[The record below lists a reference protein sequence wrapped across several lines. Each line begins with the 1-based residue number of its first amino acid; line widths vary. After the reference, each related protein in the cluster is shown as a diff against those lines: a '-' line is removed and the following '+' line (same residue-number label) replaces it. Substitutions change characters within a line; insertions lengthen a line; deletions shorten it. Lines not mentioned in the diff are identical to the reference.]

1 MLNLHGW
8 PLWHWHFEI
17 SSICTLKCP
26 RCPRT
31 ELPDSLVQDQLR
43 LDFFRANF
51 DRNMLRNVRRVTLCG
66 DDGDPIYA
74 RDFLPIVHHFK
85 SNDPTISLQIIT
97 NGGYKDEDW
106 WRELGSMLN
115 HYDEV
120 HFSIDGSTQ
129 SISEQ
134 YRINSDHASSIL
146 GMKTLADSSYAFISW
161 DMIAFKFNEHDIDD
175 CHDLARAYGCDQ
187 FQLTLSSKFGSK
199 YPGYLEDGKDALEPS
214 DVFLPKGFRFERRIT
229 NLTGRT
235 VPDNGAIA
243 ANIAAYERIKES
255 SSSIIPLC
263 KIGTKGMFVNSRGYL
278 IPCCWVGNRYN
289 WSGYSRFIRDDNNI
303 KIRGLESVLNADHWL
318 GFFEDFYHM
327 RECGDKCSAS
337 LVNEQ
342 YATKW

>member
-1 MLNLHGW
+1 MFNRHRW
-8 PLWHWHFEI
+8 PLWHWHFEL

-43 LDFFRANF
+43 LDFFRTNF
-51 DRNMLRNVRRVTLCG
+51 DRNVLRDVRRVTLCG

-106 WRELGSMLN
+106 WRELGSLLN
-115 HYDEV
+115 HYEEV

-175 CHDLARAYGCDQ
+175 CRDLARAYGCDQ

-214 DVFLPKGFRFERRIT
+214 DDFLPKGYRFERKIT
-229 NLTGRT
+229 NLTGRSL
-235 VPDNGAIA
+235 PDNGAKT
-243 ANIAAYERIKES
+243 ANIAAYEAIKGS
-255 SSSIIPLC
+255 QGIIPLC

-289 WSGYSRFIRDDNNI
+289 FSGYSRFIRDDNNI
-303 KIRGLESVLNADHWL
+303 RISGLEQVLNGDHWL

-327 RECGDKCSAS
+327 RECGDKCSAH
-337 LVNEQ
+337 LVDES
-342 YATKW
+342 YATNW